1 MHTRKSWTIK
11 KAERQRIYAFEL
23 CWRGF
28 LRVPWT
34 ARRSNQS
41 LLKEIN
47 PEHTLEGLLLKM
59 KLQHFGHLMQR
70 TDSLEK
76 TLRLGKTEGKWR
88 KGQQRMRWLE
98 SITDINL
105 TLMDINL
112 SNKWTV
118 DINLS
123 KLWETVEDRGDWQP
137 TGNGVA
143 KSQIQLNNWTT
154 TIAILTPNPQD
165 NFEKY

>member
-1 MHTRKSWTIK
+1 MHTHKSWTIK

-34 ARRSNQS
+34 AKRSNQS

-59 KLQHFGHLMQR
+59 KLQYFGLLMQT

-88 KGQQRMRWLE
+88 KGQQRMRCLE
-98 SITDINL
+98 SITE
-105 TLMDINL
+105 
-112 SNKWTV
+112 SV

-123 KLWETVEDRGDWQP
+123 KLWETVEDRGDWQA

-154 TIAILTPNPQD
+154 TKATLTPNLQG